1 MARYRLTCVFA
12 TLVASLA
19 FAAPAG
25 AQWDYGGPP
34 VLDWL
39 TPHLQAQQWCNVSWC
54 RVDDSSRPTT
64 PQERARARAKA
75 RREARAERRRKAR
88 ERARERR
95 QLRRNARNLRFV
107 PVPEVSARVR
117 ADLIA
122 HFAPGDTPNAVQL
135 RAEIEGPN
143 GPFLQFSRHFERDTD
158 WSPHDAANV
167 YAFALIV
174 MWLSLQEK
182 QSATTAVTNAVRDDI
197 RDSMAKSRAVWAA
210 SDADQQE
217 LAERIASWTAILVGQ
232 YNHLVSLGEAR
243 PAEFPT
249 PEEFRET
256 IIEYVQSRHLFGI
269 DLSAVELTRKGI
281 VLR

>member
-1 MARYRLTCVFA
+1 MARHRLTCALA
-12 TLVASLA
+12 TVVASLA
-19 FAAPAG
+19 FVAPAG
-25 AQWDYGGPP
+25 AQWDFGGPP
-34 VLDWL
+34 VMDWL

-75 RREARAERRRKAR
+75 RREAQAERRR
-88 ERARERR
+88 EARERR
-95 QLRRNARNLRFV
+95 QLRRNARKLRYV

-117 ADLIA
+117 AELIA
-122 HFAPGDTPNAVQL
+122 HFAPGDTPGAAQL

-143 GPFLQFSRHFERDTD
+143 GPFLQFSRFFERDTD

-167 YAFALIV
+167 YASALIQ
-174 MWLSLQEK
+174 MWLALDAT
-182 QSATTAVTNAVRDDI
+182 QSSTTTAIEDAVRDDI

-217 LAERIASWTAILVGQ
+217 FAERIASWTAILIGQ
-232 YNHLVSLGEAR
+232 YNHLVALGDAR

-269 DLSAVELTRKGI
+269 DLSGVKLTRKGI